1 MRGNKRIGLIALRLQ
16 FLPKV
21 QNMRSTR
28 RAAAPSI
35 IASILLSSLIVI
47 LAAMNFSGYRTFM
60 GLFYAVAFALLALGT
75 WRLSR
80 FAA

>member
-1 MRGNKRIGLIALRLQ
+1 
-16 FLPKV
+16 
-21 QNMRSTR
+21 
-28 RAAAPSI
+28 
-35 IASILLSSLIVI
+35 LLSSLIVI
-47 LAAMNFSGYRTFM
+47 LAAMNFSVYRTFM